1 MGVLWTSFLPKVRT
15 EFMEKTLLD
24 LSREIRSISKTGLA
38 FSENPYD
45 LERFK
50 QLEKIAIE
58 MISGHSQ
65 YSKEFLND
73 VFSAEAGYV
82 TPKLDVRSAVFK
94 ENKILM
100 VKEKS
105 TSAWTLPG
113 GYVDVNESIS
123 SAAEREVFEES
134 GFQVKAKKI
143 AALYDHRKHGYKPRL
158 YHFHK
163 IYVICDLEGGSAK
176 TNVETSDI
184 AFLSVDEIENI
195 ALDPGR
201 ITKSHALRMFDHY
214 LQAGLPVDFD

>member
-1 MGVLWTSFLPKVRT
+1 
-15 EFMEKTLLD
+15 MEKTLLD
-24 LSREIRSISKTGLA
+24 LSREILSISKTGLA
-38 FSENPYD
+38 FSKNPYD

-58 MISGHSQ
+58 LISGHSQ
-65 YSKEFLND
+65 YSKQFLTD
-73 VFSAEAGYV
+73 IFTSETGYV
-82 TPKLDVRSAVFK
+82 TSKLDVRSAVFR

-123 SAAEREVFEES
+123 SAAEREVLEES
-134 GFQVKAKKI
+134 GFVVKAKKV
-143 AALYDHRKHGYKPRL
+143 AALYDHRKHGYKPHL

-163 IYVICDLEGGSAK
+163 IYVICDLVGGSAK

-184 AFLSVDEIENI
+184 AFLSVDEIKNI

-201 ITKSHALRMFDHY
+201 ITKAHALRMFDHS
-214 LQAGLPVDFD
+214 LQSDLQVDFD